1 MKVSRR
7 ASSESRWKSG
17 HSGEWFLC
25 STLIHYCFVC
35 FFVFLVF
42 CNGQVST
49 KEETQ
54 VKKKKE
60 KESSLHRVIFF
71 GPAIKSLATQVTLR
85 EVRSLADI
93 VVEPS
98 LGELM
103 KEREKKEE
111 KKCKKKKF

>member
-1 MKVSRR
+1 
-7 ASSESRWKSG
+7 
-17 HSGEWFLC
+17 
-25 STLIHYCFVC
+25 
-35 FFVFLVF
+35 
-42 CNGQVST
+42 
-49 KEETQ
+49 

-103 KEREKKEE
+103 KEREKKE
-111 KKCKKKKF
+111 KKNLKKIF